1 MPTFEFSAI
10 DRSGRTLTGALASTD
25 GDAARRTLERRGLVA
40 TQITAGTGATT
51 TRNAR
56 PLNLG
61 TVGNRFNAPYFAMV
75 ESATHLGY
83 SSTLDHGAVLRWA

>member
-1 MPTFEFSAI
+1 MSYRFAN
-10 DRSGRTLTGALASTD
+10 DRGEGFGFGTG
-25 GDAARRTLERRGLVA
+25 G
-40 TQITAGTGATT
+40 TAGQHFGPDANGST
-51 TRNAR
+51 